1 MVVMLYTEKETFVFG
16 STQQLNQLVGNSVD
30 MVPTIKVSVTVALI
44 CCQIENFDDDK
55 DGKNEEIDVKISLVG
70 IKEIRSV
77 FIIQS
82 LKWAISKEVHA

>member
-30 MVPTIKVSVTVALI
+30 MVPTIK
-44 CCQIENFDDDK
+44 IENFDDDK